1 MTTQNPQVGGSMSAP
16 QITMTRDLTKQASR
30 PMGRKNQLMDYGDAE
45 SYDFGMA
52 AGDQVHHDS
61 HAHQNT
67 QHTYSGEEHPVI
79 VTGTSPDAMVS
90 YEGGQYIVADSNSH
104 TFFLDSKNDLD
115 AARES
120 NKYLQ

>member
-1 MTTQNPQVGGSMSAP
+1 
-16 QITMTRDLTKQASR
+16 
-30 PMGRKNQLMDYGDAE
+30 MGRRNQLMDYGDAE

-52 AGDQVHHDS
+52 AGDQMHHDS
-61 HAHQNT
+61 HAHEDT
-67 QHTYSGEEHPVI
+67 QHTYAGEEHPVI
-79 VTGTSPDAMVS
+79 VTGNNPDAMVS
-90 YEGGQYIVADSNSH
+90 HEGGEYIVADSDHGMGDQIMEELGDISSWFHTH